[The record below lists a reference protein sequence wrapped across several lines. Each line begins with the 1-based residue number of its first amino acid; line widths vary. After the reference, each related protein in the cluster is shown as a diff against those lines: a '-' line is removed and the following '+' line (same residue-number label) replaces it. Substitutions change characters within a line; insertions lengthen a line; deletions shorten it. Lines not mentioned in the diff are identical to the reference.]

1 MGKGWKKQQKMQAG
15 EKYIVYVLASLES
28 TGDDGH
34 AHWAFPPHGPAAK
47 SASRGPTEKD
57 PEGTIDDRILDA
69 VEETLV
75 EPLEEDE
82 TEE

>member
-1 MGKGWKKQQKMQAG
+1 MFWQALKAHG
-15 EKYIVYVLASLES
+15 MTDMRI
-28 TGDDGH
+28 GH
-34 AHWAFPPHGPAAK
+34 FRRMVQRWLIKIKSSALQDAK

-69 VEETLV
+69 VAETLE